1 MATKSLSNLSLT
13 SYSLYNAAS
22 DSIANWSRGFILTAL
37 KRITIGEIGIK
48 DITANETLQF
58 GKPGKLSTTLT
69 VNSSAMWWRVLSR
82 GSLVS
87 YSTICLAHDPSLTA

>member
-1 MATKSLSNLSLT
+1 MATKTLSKLSLT

-22 DSIANWSRGFILTAL
+22 DSIANWSRGFILAAL
-37 KRITIGEIGIK
+37 NRIIIGEIILK
-48 DITANETLQF
+48 DIPANEIMHF

-82 GSLVS
+82 GSLVGWVFNNLPHQRS
-87 YSTICLAHDPSLTA
+87 I